1 MQIEFNK
8 TGLVSELEDTKQK
21 ATKNK
26 GKNIDFTKSIEFIKH
41 LLCLEDKKENKVFLN
56 DIFIKDAK
64 FKIKGSFYNPADFTH
79 VSCLS
84 NLFLNEK
91 LQQELTKEV
100 EISSF
105 KSNPEATKQKF
116 NHKFNLS

>member
-8 TGLVSELEDTKQK
+8 TGLVSELHNTKQK
-21 ATKNK
+21 ATKR
-26 GKNIDFTKSIEFIKH
+26 NIKSVDFTKSIDFLKRV
-41 LLCLEDKKENKVFLN
+41 LCLEDKTENKVFLN